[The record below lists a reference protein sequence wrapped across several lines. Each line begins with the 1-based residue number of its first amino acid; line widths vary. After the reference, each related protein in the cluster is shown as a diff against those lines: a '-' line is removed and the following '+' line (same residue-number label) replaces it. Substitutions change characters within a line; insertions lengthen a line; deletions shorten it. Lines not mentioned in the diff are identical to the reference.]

1 VTATDPSNLR
11 LPGGRDLER
20 ARRLSVAPMM
30 DWTDRHCRMLHRV
43 LAPDALLYTEMVHA
57 NAVIRG
63 DRARLLAFSPQEH
76 PLALQLGGS
85 EPAVLAQAARIGAE
99 HGFDE
104 INLNCGCPSYR
115 VQDGAFGACLMREPA
130 RVGDCVAAMVA
141 AVPAGVPVTVKCR
154 IGVDDQDDYADL
166 ERFVATVAQAG
177 CRVFVVHAR
186 KAWLKGL
193 SPKQNRELPP
203 LDHGRVA
210 RLKAEHPQ
218 LSIVLNGGLAD
229 AAAVEAA
236 LAWADGVMLGRA
248 AYHTPWLLAELQP
261 RLFGRVPPS
270 DRVAAVR
277 QLEPYVRA
285 QLAAGERLPALVRHW
300 LGLANGLPGARRFR
314 QVLTEQARAPAAGW
328 AVVEQ
333 ALDALR
339 GRLAEA
345 A

>member
-1 VTATDPSNLR
+1 
-11 LPGGRDLER
+11 
-20 ARRLSVAPMM
+20 
-30 DWTDRHCRMLHRV
+30 
-43 LAPDALLYTEMVHA
+43 
-57 NAVIRG
+57 
-63 DRARLLAFSPQEH
+63 
-76 PLALQLGGS
+76 
-85 EPAVLAQAARIGAE
+85 
-99 HGFDE
+99 
-104 INLNCGCPSYR
+104 
-115 VQDGAFGACLMREPA
+115 MREPA

-333 ALDALR
+333 ALEALR